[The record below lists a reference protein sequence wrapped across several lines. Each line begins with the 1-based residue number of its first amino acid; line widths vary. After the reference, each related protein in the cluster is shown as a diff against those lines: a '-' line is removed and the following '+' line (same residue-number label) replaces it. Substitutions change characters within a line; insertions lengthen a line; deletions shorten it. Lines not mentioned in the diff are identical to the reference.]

1 MAIKIENLSYS
12 RNDIPLLE
20 NINFIIEKKETG
32 VIKGESGKG
41 KTTLLNIINGL
52 IAPKIGLITCGDEIF
67 NSDSIFLPPEK
78 RNIGYVFQDFALFP
92 HLNSKTNILFAS
104 KNKDRTFFNE
114 VIEDLELG
122 SHLKKFPHELSG
134 GQKQRVASARSILME
149 PQLLIMDEPLSNL
162 DSDLSRKT
170 HKLIDSVINKLDI
183 PCLIVTHK
191 NENESLLG
199 KSKIIYL

>member
-1 MAIKIENLSYS
+1 MAIKIKNLSYS
-12 RNDIPLLE
+12 RNGIPLLE

-52 IAPKIGLITCGDEIF
+52 IAPKLGLITCGDEIF

-92 HLNSKTNILFAS
+92 HLNSKTNVLFAS
-104 KNKDRTFFNE
+104 KNKDRTLFNE
-114 VIEDLELG
+114 VIQDLELG

-134 GQKQRVASARSILME
+134 GQKQRVAIARSILME
-149 PQLLIMDEPLSNL
+149 PQLLIMDEPFSNL
-162 DSDLSRKT
+162 DGNLSIKT
-170 HKLIDSVINKLDI
+170 QKLIDNVINKLDI
-183 PCLIVTHK
+183 PCLIVTHNK
-191 NENESLLG
+191 ENESLLG

>member
-52 IAPKIGLITCGDEIF
+52 IAPKLGSITCGDEIF

-92 HLNSKTNILFAS
+92 HLNSKTNVLFAS
-104 KNKDRTFFNE
+104 KNKDRTLFNE
-114 VIEDLELG
+114 VIQDLELG

-134 GQKQRVASARSILME
+134 GQKQRVAIARSILME
-149 PQLLIMDEPLSNL
+149 PQLLIMDEPFSNL
-162 DSDLSRKT
+162 DGDLSRKT
-170 HKLIDSVINKLDI
+170 QKLIDNVINKLDI
-183 PCLIVTHK
+183 PCLIVTHNK
-191 NENESLLG
+191 ENESLLG

>member
-1 MAIKIENLSYS
+1 MAIKIKNLSYS
-12 RNDIPLLE
+12 RNGIPLLE

-52 IAPKIGLITCGDEIF
+52 IAPKLGLITCGDEIF

-92 HLNSKTNILFAS
+92 HLNSKTNVLFAS
-104 KNKDRTFFNE
+104 KNKDRTLFNE
-114 VIEDLELG
+114 VIQDLELG

-134 GQKQRVASARSILME
+134 GQKQRVAIARSILME
-149 PQLLIMDEPLSNL
+149 PQLLIMDEPFSNL
-162 DSDLSRKT
+162 DGDLSRKT
-170 HKLIDSVINKLDI
+170 QKLIDNVINKLDI
-183 PCLIVTHK
+183 PCLIVTHNK
-191 NENESLLG
+191 ENESLLD

>member
-1 MAIKIENLSYS
+1 MAIKIKNLSYS
-12 RNDIPLLE
+12 RNGIPLLE
-20 NINFIIEKKETG
+20 NINFIVEKKETG

-52 IAPKIGLITCGDEIF
+52 IAPKLGLITCGDEIF

-92 HLNSKTNILFAS
+92 HLNSKTNVLFAS
-104 KNKDRTFFNE
+104 KNKDRTLFNE

-134 GQKQRVASARSILME
+134 GQKQRVAIARSILME
-149 PQLLIMDEPLSNL
+149 PQLLIMDEPFSNL
-162 DSDLSRKT
+162 DGDLSRKT
-170 HKLIDSVINKLDI
+170 QKLIDNVINKLDI
-183 PCLIVTHK
+183 PCLIVTHNK
-191 NENESLLG
+191 ENESLLG

>member
-1 MAIKIENLSYS
+1 MAIKIKNLSYS
-12 RNDIPLLE
+12 RNGIPLLE

-52 IAPKIGLITCGDEIF
+52 IAPKLGLITCGDEIF

-92 HLNSKTNILFAS
+92 HLNSKTNVLFAS
-104 KNKDRTFFNE
+104 KNKDRTLFNE
-114 VIEDLELG
+114 VIQDLELG

-134 GQKQRVASARSILME
+134 GQKQRVAIARSILME
-149 PQLLIMDEPLSNL
+149 PQLLIMDEPFSNL
-162 DSDLSRKT
+162 DGDLSRKT
-170 HKLIDSVINKLDI
+170 QKLIDNVINKLDI
-183 PCLIVTHK
+183 PCLIVTHNK
-191 NENESLLG
+191 ENESLLG

>member
-1 MAIKIENLSYS
+1 MAIKIKNLSYS
-12 RNDIPLLE
+12 RNGIPLLE

-52 IAPKIGLITCGDEIF
+52 IAPKLGLITCGGEIF

-92 HLNSKTNILFAS
+92 HLNSKTNVLFAS
-104 KNKDRTFFNE
+104 KNKDRTLFNE
-114 VIEDLELG
+114 VIQDLELG

-134 GQKQRVASARSILME
+134 GQKQRVAIARSILME
-149 PQLLIMDEPLSNL
+149 PQLLIMDEPFSNL
-162 DSDLSRKT
+162 DGDLSRKT
-170 HKLIDSVINKLDI
+170 QKLIDNVINKLDI
-183 PCLIVTHK
+183 PCLIVTHN

>member
-104 KNKDRTFFNE
+104 KNKDRTLFNE

-134 GQKQRVASARSILME
+134 GQKQRVAIARSILME
-149 PQLLIMDEPLSNL
+149 PQLLIMDEPFSNL

-170 HKLIDSVINKLDI
+170 HKLIDNVINKLDI
-183 PCLIVTHK
+183 PCLIVTHN
-191 NENESLLG
+191 NENEFLLG

>member
-92 HLNSKTNILFAS
+92 HLNSKTNVLFAS
-104 KNKDRTFFNE
+104 KNKDRTLFNE

-134 GQKQRVASARSILME
+134 GQKQRVAIARSILME
-149 PQLLIMDEPLSNL
+149 PQLLIMDEPFSNL

-170 HKLIDSVINKLDI
+170 HILIDNVINRLDI

>member
-1 MAIKIENLSYS
+1 MAIKIKNLSYS
-12 RNDIPLLE
+12 RNGIPLLE

-52 IAPKIGLITCGDEIF
+52 IAPKLGLITCGDEIF

-92 HLNSKTNILFAS
+92 HLNSKTNVLFAS
-104 KNKDRTFFNE
+104 KNKDRTLFNE
-114 VIEDLELG
+114 VIQDLELDR
-122 SHLKKFPHELSG
+122 HLKKFPHELSG
-134 GQKQRVASARSILME
+134 GQKQRVAIARSILME
-149 PQLLIMDEPLSNL
+149 PQLLIMDEPFSNL
-162 DSDLSRKT
+162 DGDLIRKT
-170 HKLIDSVINKLDI
+170 QKLIDNVINKLDI
-183 PCLIVTHK
+183 PCLIVTHNK
-191 NENESLLG
+191 ENESLLG

>member
-1 MAIKIENLSYS
+1 MAIKIKNLSYS
-12 RNDIPLLE
+12 RNGIPLLE

-52 IAPKIGLITCGDEIF
+52 IAPKLGLITCGDEIF

-92 HLNSKTNILFAS
+92 HLNSKTNVLFAS
-104 KNKDRTFFNE
+104 KNKDRTLFNE

-134 GQKQRVASARSILME
+134 GQKQRVAIARSILME
-149 PQLLIMDEPLSNL
+149 PQLLIMDEPFSNL
-162 DSDLSRKT
+162 DGDLSRKT
-170 HKLIDSVINKLDI
+170 QKLIDNVINKLDI
-183 PCLIVTHK
+183 PCLIVTHNK
-191 NENESLLG
+191 ENESLLG

>member
-1 MAIKIENLSYS
+1 MAIKLENLSYS
-12 RNDIPLLE
+12 RNGIPLLE

-52 IAPKIGLITCGDEIF
+52 IAPELGLIMCGDEIF

-92 HLNSKTNILFAS
+92 HLNSKTNVLFAS
-104 KNKDRTFFNE
+104 KNKDGALFNE

-134 GQKQRVASARSILME
+134 GQKQRVAIARSILME
-149 PQLLIMDEPLSNL
+149 PQLLIMDEPFSNL
-162 DSDLSRKT
+162 DDDLSKKT
-170 HKLIDSVINKLDI
+170 QKLIDNVINKLDI
-183 PCLIVTHK
+183 PCLIVTH
-191 NENESLLG
+191 NSENESLLG

>member
-1 MAIKIENLSYS
+1 MAIKIKNLSYS
-12 RNDIPLLE
+12 RNGIPLLE

-52 IAPKIGLITCGDEIF
+52 IAPKLGLITCGDEIF

-78 RNIGYVFQDFALFP
+78 RNIGYVFQDFALLP
-92 HLNSKTNILFAS
+92 HLNSKTNVLFAS
-104 KNKDRTFFNE
+104 KNKDRTLFNE
-114 VIEDLELG
+114 VIQDLELG

-134 GQKQRVASARSILME
+134 GQKQRVAIARSILME
-149 PQLLIMDEPLSNL
+149 PQLLIMDEPFSNL
-162 DSDLSRKT
+162 DGDLSRKT
-170 HKLIDSVINKLDI
+170 QKLIDNVINKLDI
-183 PCLIVTHK
+183 PCLIVTHN